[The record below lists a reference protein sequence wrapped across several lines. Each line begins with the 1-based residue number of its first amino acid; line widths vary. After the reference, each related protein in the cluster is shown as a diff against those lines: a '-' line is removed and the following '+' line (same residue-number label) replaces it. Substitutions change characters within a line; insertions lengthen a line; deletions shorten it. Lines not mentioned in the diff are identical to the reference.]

1 MTISNLPDKNT
12 LPQRAHWRHRLL
24 RLLHYYLYR
33 THCWFLAHKK
43 LVSVA
48 LIAIIALA
56 VTLGK
61 TTKIAVRTE
70 DFSDQRLPSYL
81 AMRELKEEYSF
92 EDKLTLIINKGSPI
106 NNDDLCKIKNWLRKE
121 VNKNPDII
129 STSSLF
135 DLRAPDYKDSTLFY
149 PQIIQSPCEGVV
161 DYQALKKHPILT
173 MFSTPELTDFII
185 HFEIKP
191 AEKEFNHGIYDYKK
205 LDPIIA
211 SAKKNLPYE
220 ILTGGTLFFQSSVL
234 EGIQFSTIMN
244 ILAAA
249 LLFIGYY
256 FLYRSLIGA
265 SALLVIIFIT
275 NTIIKAGMGYFGH
288 MIDPLS
294 SCIFLMITVA
304 SIEDYILL
312 SFLVFKQKTPFS
324 LAVKKML
331 LPSFLT
337 SLTTAIGFGSLA
349 VSSNPSIV
357 HFSIWTAFGAMF
369 EWVSM
374 FLILPVCVG
383 LFPKIKKRIT
393 DHPKPPRIVPE
404 QFVSFT
410 PPKIMAILIALVP
423 LAIIFLYDKANL
435 SYSPYDMFTKNHEI
449 SHFRNYIQKTRGSE
463 GELSI
468 VFNNLDENIEGI
480 VEEVKKDPAV
490 QGVFSE
496 VGFKKEIDLYPPFLQ
511 SLIFEDFKRTDIGKL
526 FISRDTKRIIAYI
539 KSYDTKDVPVVV
551 ERIQKICGD
560 KCSIKSEI
568 IVSKDYAVGILQTLY
583 DSAISGFLS
592 IILLILWLV
601 TTISKRHTLPVVLST
616 LWASF
621 MLLIIVVLLQFKINV
636 VTCVALSVLIGAAG
650 DNAIQFLL
658 LQKSSLSRSVREI
671 GEASGEQ
678 LILIMLL
685 SSTLFISYFQTPRTL
700 AFLMILGLVL
710 MFIGD
715 LWVLNGLTAIVD
727 KETDEELKSK

>member
-1 MTISNLPDKNT
+1 MPDNNT
-12 LPQRAHWRHRLL
+12 QLNKASWRYRIL

-33 THCWFLAHKK
+33 THCWCLRNKK

-48 LIAIIALA
+48 LLALIIFS
-56 VTLGK
+56 VVLGAK
-61 TTKIAVRTE
+61 TKIAVRTE
-70 DFSDQRLPSYL
+70 DFSDQKLPSYL

-92 EDKLTLIINKGSPI
+92 EDKLTLIINKGSPM
-106 NNDDLCKIKNWLRKE
+106 NNGDLCKIKNWLRNE
-121 VNKNPDII
+121 VNTNPDIL
-129 STSSLF
+129 SSSSLF
-135 DLRAPDYKDSTLFY
+135 DLRAPRYNDSTLFY
-149 PQIIQSPCEGVV
+149 PQIIESPCEGVV
-161 DYQALKKHPILT
+161 DFESLKKHPILT
-173 MFSTPELTDFII
+173 MFSTPNLTDFII

-191 AEKEFNHGIYDYKK
+191 SEEEFRHGIYDYKK

-211 SAKKNLPYE
+211 SAKKNLPFE
-220 ILTGGTLFFQSSVL
+220 VLTGGTLFFQSSVL
-234 EGIQFSTIMN
+234 DGIHFSTIVN
-244 ILAAA
+244 LVASI
-249 LLFIGYY
+249 LLFIGYVY
-256 FLYRSLIGA
+256 LYRSFIGA
-265 SALLVIIFIT
+265 FTLLATILIT
-275 NTIIKAGMGYFGH
+275 STIIKAGMGFFGH

-304 SIEDYILL
+304 SIEDYVLL
-312 SFLVFKQKTPFS
+312 SFLVFKQKVPFN

-369 EWVSM
+369 EWVAL
-374 FLILPVCVG
+374 FLIIPVCLN
-383 LFPKIKKRIT
+383 LFPKIKQRIT
-393 DHPKPPRIVPE
+393 DHPRPPRIVPE
-404 QFVSFT
+404 RFVSFT
-410 PPKIMAILIALVP
+410 PPKMIAIIIALIP
-423 LAIIFLYDKANL
+423 LVIVFMYDKANL
-435 SYSPYDMFTKNHEI
+435 SYSPYDMFTKDHEI
-449 SHFRNYIQKTRGSE
+449 SHFRNHIQKTRGSE

-468 VFNNLDENIEGI
+468 VFTNPDENIDPI
-480 VEEVKKDPAV
+480 AEEVKKDPAV
-490 QGVFSE
+490 SAVFSE
-496 VGFKKEIDLYPPFLQ
+496 SGFKKEIATFPPFLHT
-511 SLIFEDFKRTDIGKL
+511 LIFEDFKRTDIGKL
-526 FISRDTKRIIAYI
+526 FISRDSKRIIAYI

-551 ERIQKICGD
+551 DRIQKICGS
-560 KCSIKSEI
+560 KCTIKSEI

-601 TTISKRHTLPVVLST
+601 TTISKRHTVPVLLST

-621 MLLIIVVLLQFKINV
+621 MLLIIVILLQFKINV

-658 LQKSSLSRSVREI
+658 LQKSSLSRSVKEI

-700 AFLMILGLVL
+700 ALLMIVGIIL

-715 LWVLNGLTAIVD
+715 LWVLNGLTAIAD
-727 KETDEELKSK
+727 EKEEPKSK

>member
-1 MTISNLPDKNT
+1 MPDPNT
-12 LPQRAHWRHRLL
+12 QAKKSQWRSRPL

-33 THCWFLAHKK
+33 THCCFLRNKK
-43 LVSVA
+43 LVS
-48 LIAIIALA
+48 IALA
-56 VTLGK
+56 TLVIISVVLGTK
-61 TTKIAVRTE
+61 TKIAVRTE
-70 DFSDQRLPSYL
+70 DFSDQKLPSYL

-92 EDKLTLIINKGSPI
+92 EDKLTLIINKGSPM
-106 NNDDLCKIKNWLRKE
+106 NNDDFCKIKNWLRNE
-121 VNKNPDII
+121 VNSNSDIL

-135 DLRAPDYKDSTLFY
+135 DLRAPRYSDSTLFY
-149 PQIIQSPCEGVV
+149 PQIIESPCEGIV
-161 DYQALKKHPILT
+161 DYHLLKKHPILT
-173 MFSTPELTDFII
+173 MFSTSDLNDVII
-185 HFEIKP
+185 HFEISP
-191 AEKEFNHGIYDYKK
+191 SETEFRHGIYDYNK

-220 ILTGGTLFFQSSVL
+220 VLTGGTLFFQSSVL
-234 EGIQFSTIMN
+234 DGIHFSTIVN
-244 ILAAA
+244 LIASC
-249 LLFIGYY
+249 LLFIGYFY
-256 FLYRSLIGA
+256 LYRSFIGA
-265 SALLVIIFIT
+265 FTLLAIIFVT
-275 NTIIKAGMGYFGH
+275 SSIIKAGMGIFGH

-304 SIEDYILL
+304 SIEDYVLL
-312 SFLVFKQKTPFS
+312 SFLVFKQKTPFN
-324 LAVKKML
+324 LAIKKML

-357 HFSIWTAFGAMF
+357 HFSLWTAFGAMF
-369 EWVSM
+369 EWVAM
-374 FLILPVCVG
+374 FLIIPVCLN
-383 LFPKIKKRIT
+383 LFPKIKKKIA
-393 DHPKPPRIVPE
+393 DHPKPPRIVPDK
-404 QFVSFT
+404 FVSFT
-410 PPKIMAILIALVP
+410 PPKAMAIVIALIP

-435 SYSPYDMFTKNHEI
+435 SYSPYDMFTKNHDI
-449 SHFRNYIQKTRGSE
+449 SYFRNYVQKTRGSE

-468 VFNNLDENIEGI
+468 VFNNLDENIEAI
-480 VEEVKKDPAV
+480 VEKVKLDPAV
-490 QGVFSE
+490 SRVFSE
-496 VGFKKEIDLYPPFLQ
+496 SDFKQEISSFPPFLH

-526 FISRDTKRIIAYI
+526 FISRETKRIIAYI

-560 KCSIKSEI
+560 KCTIKSEI

-583 DSAISGFLS
+583 DSALSGFLS

-601 TTISKRHTLPVVLST
+601 SAISKRHTIPILLST

-658 LQKSSLSRSVREI
+658 LQKSSLSRSVKEI

-700 AFLMILGLVL
+700 ALLMILGIIL

-715 LWVLNGLTAIVD
+715 LWVLNGLNSIVD
-727 KETDEELKSK
+727 KKEQSKSK